1 VTTAADPSRRAL
13 YEAIAALRRVEW
25 SAQAGMKCPAC
36 SRPKAYGI
44 HVCSCPL
51 NLAFKAALKAG
62 VAEVPRSGVNTPA
75 PGPFSLSEIPLEEW
89 ARWKWMEVTTGG
101 DRARQFLRGLE
112 RTPDEVRDALEAYA
126 SLKEEHPALFEQGS
140 ARP

>member
-1 VTTAADPSRRAL
+1 MSRRAL
-13 YEAIAALRRVEW
+13 EEAVAALRRVEW
-25 SAQAGMKCPAC
+25 TAQGGMKCPGC

-51 NLAFKAALKAG
+51 NLAFKAAMKAG
-62 VAEVPRSGVNTPA
+62 VTASAPVADTRPS
-75 PGPFSLSEIPLEEW
+75 PGPFSLSEIPLDEW
-89 ARWKWMEVTTGG
+89 ARWKWIEATTGG
-101 DRARQFLRGLE
+101 DRTRQFLRGLE
-112 RTPDEVRDALEAYA
+112 RTPDEVREALDTYA